1 MEKPQYIDWIVEETG
16 IVIKDDIPLKCYKID
31 YKDDESILDDWALHI
46 RRNYIEDTE
55 LKEDADDNAMTIEQY
70 LHDYVIPQKGE
81 ELGATVRS
89 ADITEILI
97 SDLLEFVHQY
107 SVPRYKLKNRSGKN
121 NSQQGTD
128 VIAYKYK
135 NEDKTPNDKDELVA
149 AEVKA
154 TLSNMEYTPIKN
166 AIIDS
171 RKDEH
176 RLARSVNYCRKR
188 LKELG
193 KIEEA
198 EEVKRFLFKPDNNY
212 RITYVAAGVSSRENV
227 DDAIE
232 LGFSGEE
239 LEIRKNELIFYVHG
253 KKLMELAHNIY
264 QRGATYELLVT
275 HIRQNMTSEQQLVL
289 LSAVLPNSGD
299 IAQWLFEDRGCLATD
314 DSIVSTPK
322 SIGFSSTQRDIHFF
336 SDDKSNEDYY
346 IPRILRVEQLMKLPR
361 ERSNKYFP
369 DLSLSTDVAIYNAIK
384 LCHNGGVAIYLG
396 QQRSM
401 KTVFER
407 IINLDKRNYDL
418 KALKDN
424 TNQAELS
431 KIKGFIESYYGSE
444 HYYTKAAELGVLPH
458 SSNLQNG
465 VKLVV
470 EHALKNKYVSCVV
483 CTSTLAQGVN
493 IPIKYL
499 LVTSIRNG
507 LKLVK
512 ARDFQNLMGRTAR
525 AGIYTE
531 GSIIITD
538 CKIYDNRT
546 NWKNGGRYL
555 WNDCVKL
562 FDIKLTEPCGSSI
575 LALVQDFNIDY
586 DVTISGEKFIDIV
599 IDHLDERDFLLDYAK
614 KLEKAYLKAN
624 PKRTQNLIV
633 QEILLRQDII
643 SNIEN
648 YLCLV
653 RSTETLV
660 NDSKKSAVDICT
672 NTLAYAMATEKEKE
686 LLIKVFQKIEENI
699 QQYSVE
705 KLSRYSNAMSGIG
718 LSSLIEEW
726 IVQNELTEKIYTETE
741 LLYVITELYLQICGD
756 FRYQEHIQSICKKWI
771 DGQTP
776 MEINNK
782 ETIGIAEVESL
793 CNKRISYEMNFLIG
807 NICDLIEV
815 DGENEEQVDQRNILT
830 LLQKKVKYGVP
841 NMTAISICESVFN
854 DRLLA
859 IELAQI
865 LSDANIGTDK
875 ILNMLKAHSEEIFS
889 CLDSYPEYFKDR
901 LSVLM
906 K

>member
-1 MEKPQYIDWIVEETG
+1 MPIKYVPFIPEPVEGQAVLGNFNRILRYKGADDVSMTLQRGMPLYEMEKQETVGENSDGNMVIRGECVSACAYLKEQGIQVDLVYIDPPFASG
-16 IVIKDDIPLKCYKID
+16 AD
-31 YKDDESILDDWALHI
+31 YAKKVYI
-46 RRNYIEDTE
+46 RRNPKVAEVIAQAEQELDVDE
-55 LKEDADDNAMTIEQY
+55 LKAFEEKMYGDVWDKEKYLNWMYENLMAIKSVMSENASI
-70 LHDYVIPQKGE
+70 
-81 ELGATVRS
+81 
-89 ADITEILI
+89 
-97 SDLLEFVHQY
+97 
-107 SVPRYKLKNRSGKN
+107 
-121 NSQQGTD
+121 
-128 VIAYKYK
+128 
-135 NEDKTPNDKDELVA
+135 
-149 AEVKA
+149 
-154 TLSNMEYTPIKN
+154 
-166 AIIDS
+166 
-171 RKDEH
+171 
-176 RLARSVNYCRKR
+176 
-188 LKELG
+188 
-193 KIEEA
+193 
-198 EEVKRFLFKPDNNY
+198 
-212 RITYVAAGVSSRENV
+212 
-227 DDAIE
+227 
-232 LGFSGEE
+232 
-239 LEIRKNELIFYVHG
+239 YVHIDWHIG
-253 KKLMELAHNIY
+253 HYVKILLDEVFGEDNFRNEITWVRTASHNDSKQNYSRVKDSIFFY
-264 QRGATYELLVT
+264 SRSEEYELLVT
-275 HIRQNMTSEQQLVL
+275 HIRQNITSEQQLVL

-346 IPRILRVEQLMKLPR
+346 IPRILRVEQLKKLPR

-562 FDIKLTEPCGSSI
+562 FDTKLTEPCGSSI
-575 LALVQDFNIDY
+575 LSLVQDFNIDY
-586 DVTISGEKFIDIV
+586 DVTVSGEKFIDIV

-614 KLEKAYLKAN
+614 KLEKAYLKVN

-653 RSTETLV
+653 RSAETLV